1 MDKQMKDFIDGI
13 KEKAMN
19 DADLTRDELLK
30 LLGLNPASEECRYL
44 GESAREV
51 SRTKANNKAKVGSS
65 IGVDLRKCSMSCT
78 FCSLG
83 EKWALFEEEY
93 KITTEEIIQIMR
105 DVTSKGFYQ
114 FTMRTTE
121 FFPLDELCDIAKKA
135 RTEFGP
141 SVILN
146 ANTGE
151 LTLEEA
157 KRLKEAGYNS
167 AYHSL
172 RLGEGKDTPIDPET
186 RKDTIRAIKGAGLRY
201 ACGLDPIGIEHTDE
215 ELADLLLFYR
225 SVSPSGICV
234 MKRISVKGTPMGDTP
249 EVNDIR
255 IAQIAAVV
263 RMASGG
269 RNIVSVHPP
278 ILQAL
283 QWGANNIALECGAN
297 PRRERSDMAKWE
309 TFDHDEAIK
318 FMEKAGYDYGSIT
331 DFLTVTDQK
340 Q

>member
-1 MDKQMKDFIDGI
+1 MDKQMRDFIDRI

-19 DADLTRDELLK
+19 DTDLTRDELLK
-30 LLGLNPASEECRYL
+30 LFGLDPMSEECKYL

-51 SRTKANNKAKVGSS
+51 SYIKAKNKAKIGSS
-65 IGVDLRKCSMSCT
+65 IGIDLHRCPMSCT

-83 EKWALFEEEY
+83 EKWALFDEEY
-93 KITTEEIIQIMR
+93 KVTTEEILQIIR
-105 DVTSKGFYQ
+105 DVIVKGFYQ

-121 FFPLDELCDIAKKA
+121 FFPINELCDIARKIRA
-135 RTEFGP
+135 EFGQ

-172 RLGEGKDTPIDPET
+172 RLGEGKDTPIDPEI
-186 RKDTIRAIKGAGLRY
+186 RKETMRAIKEAGLRH

-215 ELADLLLFYR
+215 DLADLLLFYR
-225 SVSPSGICV
+225 SISPNAICA
-234 MKRISVKGTPMGDTP
+234 MKRISVKGTPKGDLP
-249 EVNDIR
+249 EVSDIR
-255 IAQIAAVV
+255 IAQIAAVI

-278 ILQAL
+278 IMQAL
-283 QWGANNIALECGAN
+283 QWGANNIAIECGAN
-297 PRRERSDMAKWE
+297 PRRERSDMGKWE
-309 TFDHDEAIK
+309 IFDHDEAIK
-318 FMEKAGYDYGSIT
+318 FLEKAGYDYGSIT
-331 DFLTVTDQK
+331 DFFNVK
-340 Q
+340 ANR

>member
-19 DADLTRDELLK
+19 DKDLTRDELLK
-30 LLGLNPASEECRYL
+30 LFGMDPNSEECKYM

-51 SRTKANNKAKVGSS
+51 SRVKANNKAKIGSS
-65 IGVDLRKCSMSCT
+65 IGVDLHRCPMSCT

-83 EKWALFEEEY
+83 EKWELFDKEY
-93 KITTEEIIQIMR
+93 KVSTEEILQIVR
-105 DVTSKGFYQ
+105 DTTKKGFYQ

-121 FFPLDELCDIAKKA
+121 FFPLEELCDIARKIRA
-135 RTEFGP
+135 EFGQL
-141 SVILN
+141 VILN

-172 RLGEGKDTPIDPET
+172 RLGEGKDTPIDPEV
-186 RKDTIRAIKGAGLRY
+186 RKDTMRAIKGAGLRH

-215 ELADLLLFYR
+215 DLADLLLFYR
-225 SVSPSGICV
+225 SISPNAICA
-234 MKRISVKGTPMGDTP
+234 MKRISVKGTPKGELP
-249 EVNDIR
+249 EVSDIR

-278 ILQAL
+278 IMQAL
-283 QWGANNIALECGAN
+283 QWGANNIAIECGAN

-309 TFDHDEAIK
+309 IFDHDEAMR
-318 FMEKAGYDYGSIT
+318 FLEKAGYDHGSIT
-331 DFLTVTDQK
+331 DFFNVKADK
-340 Q
+340 